1 MHLTNDFILLV
12 ANGMSHNELQA
23 EVKSIQ
29 TNIKKEHHDDDDDY
43 MNIGEGVNY
52 NNYYENEKNG

>member
-12 ANGMSHNELQA
+12 ANGTSHNELQA

-29 TNIKKEHHDDDDDY
+29 TNIKKEHPDDDDGY
-43 MNIGEGVNY
+43 MDIGEGVNY
-52 NNYYENEKNG
+52 NNDYENEKNG